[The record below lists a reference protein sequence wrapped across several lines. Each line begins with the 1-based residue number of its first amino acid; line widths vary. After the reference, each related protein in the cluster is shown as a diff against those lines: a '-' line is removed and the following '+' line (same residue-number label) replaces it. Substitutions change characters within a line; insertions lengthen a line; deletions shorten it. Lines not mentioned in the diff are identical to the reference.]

1 MKKKA
6 ISLSLN
12 RVLSGCIALALVL
25 AVMSTA
31 PNKPIQ
37 GGFTLQNVQSITS
50 GEEFSMPVWSP
61 DGTKLLVSSVHG
73 MKLHLVDLANNNSV
87 TQLSDVEG
95 SGFNASWSPDGKQ
108 IYYRHKSN
116 RLQVHPEIKRIQL
129 SDRQVKS
136 SNLNP
141 NGLLS
146 ASKARADQDLVVSI
160 NIETLQIEAQT
171 KDGSKSWAV
180 TNDDGQYYRP
190 ILSPDQKSIVVH
202 QGSEMLLYAADGS
215 GYIKNLGTGLAGS
228 WSPDGKHIIAFMDES
243 NDGHT
248 ISGAE
253 LYMIDVEAGA
263 FSTLTQTKDVYELWP
278 SWSADGKRIAFE
290 DAHSGNIYVADIV
303 QK

>member
-6 ISLSLN
+6 NFLSLN
-12 RVLSGCIALALVL
+12 RVLSGCAALAFGL
-25 AVMSTA
+25 ALMSNTTSG
-31 PNKPIQ
+31 PIQ
-37 GGFTLQNVQSITS
+37 GGFTLKNVQAVTS

-61 DGTKLLVSSVHG
+61 DGSKLLVSSAHG
-73 MKLHLVDLANNNSV
+73 MKLHLVDLQSNSV

-95 SGFNASWSPDGKQ
+95 SGFNASWSPDGTVV
-108 IYYRHKSN
+108 YFRYKSDP
-116 RLQVHPEIKRIQL
+116 LQVHPEIKSIQL

-136 SNLNP
+136 SDLNP

-146 ASKARADQDLVVSI
+146 ASKARADKDLVVSI
-160 NIETLQIEAQT
+160 NIETLGIEAET

-180 TNDDGQYYRP
+180 THDDGQYYRP
-190 ILSPDQKSIVVH
+190 ILSPDQQYVVVN

-228 WSPDGKHIIAFMDES
+228 WSPDGKHILAFLDES

-253 LYMIDVEAGA
+253 LYMIDVESGSLSA
-263 FSTLTQTKDVYELWP
+263 LTQTEDVYELWP
-278 SWSADGKRIAFE
+278 NWSADGKRIAYE
-290 DAHSGNIYVADIV
+290 DARSGNIYVADIV